1 MRCTELDLHRSPE
14 AYLCAMMADWLQGPF
29 VYALYAS
36 YGCLPEIY
44 AVFQAAIGENPLE
57 ALASFSRASWHRQ
70 GFPCGL
76 RIHARGECDAF
87 RGWIRQQ
94 RSLWH
99 FRWVAG

>member
-1 MRCTELDLHRSPE
+1 
-14 AYLCAMMADWLQGPF
+14 MADWLQGPF

-36 YGCLPEIY
+36 YGCLPGIPG
-44 AVFQAAIGENPLE
+44 VFQAIGCARGKSTVNN
-57 ALASFSRASWHRQ
+57 AQVGAWGFLAPWVFHVNS
-70 GFPCGL
+70 L
-76 RIHARGECDAF
+76 RIHAGGECNSF